1 MVCSVPK
8 SYRLH
13 PFHSPYFSF
22 SFLEWNT
29 PYQLPP
35 FGLIKP
41 SHYKPA
47 ILEHAFPQHLNEL
60 KQIVDATE
68 APTFENTIAAFDRA
82 GYLSNK
88 ILALFSNQ
96 CSSECPPELQAVQLE
111 LSAPLAEHE
120 NTVATYPGLFPKI
133 SAVYDNRHNLGLN
146 PEQIRLV
153 ERIHLNFVRAG
164 AQFDATAQ
172 ARYKE
177 IVMELAVLQTQFSQ
191 NVLADESS
199 FFLELQSNELDGLP
213 DDLIA
218 AAKQA
223 SAERNKPDGYGVT
236 VSRSLVEP
244 FLTYSANR
252 EKREKAWKAW
262 INR

>member
-1 MVCSVPK
+1 MVCTFFLVMIIFF
-8 SYRLH
+8 Y
-13 PFHSPYFSF
+13 
-22 SFLEWNT
+22 LEWNT

-35 FGLIKP
+35 FKLIQP
-41 SHYKPA
+41 SHYKSA
-47 ILEHAFPQHLNEL
+47 ILDHAFPQHLNEL
-60 KQIVDATE
+60 KQIVESTE
-68 APTFENTIAAFDRA
+68 TPTFENTIEAFDRA
-82 GYLSNK
+82 GSLSNK

-120 NTVATYPGLFPKI
+120 NTVATFPGLFPKI
-133 SAVYDNRHNLGLN
+133 ATIYDNRYNLGLN
-146 PEQIRLV
+146 SEQVRLV

-164 AQFDATAQ
+164 AQFDAAAQ
-172 ARYKE
+172 LRYKE
-177 IVMELAVLQTQFSQ
+177 IVMELAVLQTQFAQ
-191 NVLADESS
+191 NVLADESG
-199 FFLELQSNELDGLP
+199 FFLELQANELDGLP
-213 DDLIA
+213 EDLIA

-223 SAERNKPDGYGVT
+223 AVEKNKPDSYGVT

-244 FLTYSANR
+244 FLTYSSNR